1 MSSPAGTPKQRVA
14 IVLSGGG
21 ARGAYEAG
29 VLSYLFENV
38 YPRLG
43 PDFEFDII
51 SGTSVGAIHAAYIAA
66 TSGVAGV
73 ERSER
78 LVRTWERM
86 SLDHVFQLSAGDIF
100 GIPMRALGLI
110 RQARP
115 RQDAAQREVVGGI
128 VDVSPLE
135 RLVIDRIPWQHL
147 RENIARGRPG
157 ALCVS
162 CTEVR
167 RGLVTVFMD
176 GGLADPEPWN
186 YDPNAC
192 AVNTHIDQRHV
203 RASAAIPFLFPAVR
217 IGDRY
222 YVDGGM
228 RSNTPLSPALRLRA
242 TRVLVI
248 ALKHKPGGH
257 HPDVPEAEDAI
268 TQPAFLLGK
277 VLDILMLDHLEYEL
291 QRMELIN
298 AMLDRGEQ
306 ICGPKFREDL
316 NVEIR
321 AERGVG
327 YRKVEAVVV
336 RPSVDLGSIAA
347 RAQREPGTPMP
358 PLARLITHGA
368 VRGTPPNEADLLSY
382 LFFDRRYTEQLVE
395 LGREDARRREEDIIR
410 TLTGQ
415 KLTTMPGAP
424 I

>member
-1 MSSPAGTPKQRVA
+1 VTSAPKQRIA
-14 IVLSGGG
+14 LVLSGGG

-29 VLSYLFENV
+29 VLSYLFEKV

-66 TSGVAGV
+66 SGGMTAV
-73 ERSER
+73 ERAER

-86 SLDHVFQLSAGDIF
+86 SLDHVFQLSASDVF

-110 RQARP
+110 RQVRSSKDTGTP
-115 RQDAAQREVVGGI
+115 EVMGGI

-135 RLVIDRIPWQHL
+135 KLVMERIPWSRL
-147 RENIARGRPG
+147 RDNIDAGRPG

-162 CTEVR
+162 CTEIR

-176 GGLADPEPWN
+176 GPLSDVGPWN

-192 AVNTHIDQRHV
+192 AVYGEISARHV

-217 IGDRY
+217 VGDRF

-242 TRVLVI
+242 SRVLVI
-248 ALKHKPGGH
+248 SMKHSPRAQH
-257 HPDVPEAEDAI
+257 AEIPEAEEAI
-268 TQPAFLLGK
+268 THPAFLLGK

-298 AMLDRGEQ
+298 AMIDRGSQ
-306 ICGPKFREDL
+306 ICGPTFREQM
-316 NVEIR
+316 NVAIR

-327 YRKVEAVVV
+327 YRKVEAIVV

-347 RAQREPGTPMP
+347 RVQREPGEPMA
-358 PLARLITHGA
+358 PLARLITRSV

-382 LFFDRRYTEQLVE
+382 LFFDRRFTEPLLE
-395 LGREDARRREEDIIR
+395 LGREDARRREDDIVR
-410 TLTGQ
+410 ALTGQ
-415 KLTTMPGAP
+415 TVTSIPGSP
-424 I
+424 P

>member
-1 MSSPAGTPKQRVA
+1 VNGTPKQRIA

-29 VLSYLFENV
+29 VLSYLFEHI

-66 TSGVAGV
+66 SSGMAPV

-78 LVRTWERM
+78 IARTWEQM
-86 SLDHVFQLSAGDIF
+86 TLDHVFQLSAADVF
-100 GIPMRALGLI
+100 GIPVRALGLF
-110 RQARP
+110 RRARP
-115 RQDAAQREVVGGI
+115 LDTDGHRDVIGGI
-128 VDVSPLE
+128 IDVSPLE
-135 RLVIDRIPWQHL
+135 RLVAERIPWARL
-147 RENIARGRPG
+147 RPNIDSAKPG

-176 GGLADPEPWN
+176 GALADPEPWN

-192 AVNTHIDQRHV
+192 AVRAEIGARHV

-217 IGDRY
+217 VGDRF

-242 TRVLVI
+242 SRVLVI
-248 ALKHKPGGH
+248 ALKHGPRVA
-257 HPDVPEAEDAI
+257 HPDTPEAEEAI

-277 VLDILMLDHLEYEL
+277 VLDILMLDQLEYEL

-298 AMLDRGEQ
+298 AMIDRGAQ
-306 ICGPKFREDL
+306 ICGPKFREEM
-316 NVEIR
+316 NVAIR

-327 YRKVEAVVV
+327 YRKVEAIVV
-336 RPSVDLGSIAA
+336 RPSADLGSIAA
-347 RAQREPGTPMP
+347 RVQREAGDLGS
-358 PLARLITHGA
+358 LARIITRA
-368 VRGTPPNEADLLSY
+368 AARGTPPDEADLLSY
-382 LFFDRRYTEQLVE
+382 LFFDRRFTAPLVE
-395 LGREDARRREEDIIR
+395 LGREDARRRENDIIQ

-415 KLTTMPGAP
+415 KLTAAPGAP